1 MSGSDQDFVVR
12 PTEAGDVE
20 ALQVLFEASSPDSC
34 ARLVADGRWGAA
46 LVAVATDGQVIGVAR
61 FDREGGAG
69 READAAV
76 FVAEPW
82 RNRGIGRLL
91 VAELVGL
98 AASRGMHV
106 TTTTLLG
113 DAA

>member
-1 MSGSDQDFVVR
+1 MSDQDFVVR
-12 PTEAGDVE
+12 PTQAEDVE
-20 ALQVLFEASSPDSC
+20 ALHRLFESSTPESC

-46 LVAVATDGQVIGVAR
+46 LVAVAADGELVGVAR
-61 FDREGGAG
+61 FDRMGGAG

-76 FVAEPW
+76 FVAESW
-82 RNRGIGRLL
+82 RNRGVGRLL